1 MRLRIFG
8 LGLLFALNLAAQP
21 SSWSFIASNYQYSGS
36 MISYLYID
44 GIHQTQ
50 ERTILIKSGNEV
62 RGIGT
67 PLPSTNGLYFITFHS
82 NEIEGDSLQ
91 LEVYLPEQ
99 AVIYPIYEKY
109 LFKANMICGS
119 IETPDILN
127 VYTDGDIPPKIG
139 SIPIQMTFKGQNF
152 KELILNPYA
161 IIADQDSFYWVA
173 SDGNFLLPSI
183 RGDTLKV
190 NSYGTPTQNSDT
202 LLLGLIESTPNH
214 HAAYVQ
220 LIYTYNVG
228 NYDLKWDSIPGQSI
242 QQGDTFPSFDLDNYW
257 LSQFDP
263 TCIDF
268 NFQIQT
274 DFPNGYDSKPDLSI
288 NETSFTYNMSVTS
301 RVQFT
306 EGLIFNHED
315 DVLVAYTEDQ
325 IVGISTPSLIGE
337 EAYHFMN
344 IYSHSPNS
352 LVTFKFY
359 SGQKTTLFTLSDTL
373 MFQANGTLGAVGNP
387 FILETTP
394 IEIKINENNEVQTT
408 ILDPNWLGYLNVSF
422 SLADCQF
429 PNLITDTTNTYF
441 SIGLVDVCNEEAD
454 FQRPV
459 FLGHQNLSNHL
470 PFRQTGSYRNIRY
483 TAWEDSLT
491 PTHPVIPDF
500 QQWSCLRSTP
510 FDTLPSGSDL
520 KFDTFHLT
528 SDEVREYLFILS
540 RTNES
545 EEPFLLALYQDTFY
559 QNHPCRNL
567 IGIHSQTTQAN
578 PLRGLGLTSGH
589 PYAPWLKPDSDRIQF
604 PYTLEKDQSY
614 ILLVGQYNDHPSPTT
629 PFTTYWIHD
638 KGDQNAFAYF
648 KFYAED
654 ISEVLLSEPV
664 NLTSAQY
671 LTGGNA
677 LEVANLIFEGNQNLF
692 DSKWYLLGQKLLT
705 PSDSSDLAWHNFVNQ
720 PENAPN
726 VDLLQFHHGFKPL
739 VLENCPNWSISLHD
753 SYISAG
759 DCQNLE
765 EGIHASYIE
774 RTYIVQDNNAL
785 TVPDTAVVH
794 MLFSN
799 PLISDVYLPPSVQT
813 ISCGEIPDTT
823 YPYLYTLNGIME
835 LTSQHIF
842 GSLGAGFEDKAF
854 LNTCGL
860 NQGFRRE
867 WTIYDFCRPGESLLF
882 QQLIQSQDWTPPIFT
897 EGAPY
902 IHAQLEGNQCEGLI
916 QVTRLNATDIC
927 GTVST
932 GIRVIHEAS
941 QIEVGSAPFLS
952 DSENGFFDTLFLN
965 GVSLGQ
971 YTVHFEA
978 KDACGNSITRVDT
991 VVLSDLVPPTCLLKD
1006 ELRITLS
1013 RNDQNG
1019 VSGLPAENFDAGS
1032 RDNCGPVE
1040 LKGRRNS
1047 TDPWSD
1053 IIWFTCEDA
1062 DQKVPISILVLGNGD
1077 ATECHTTAVI
1087 LDQYQPECPE
1097 RTYVEIPCSYE
1108 LKANQGWEIFL
1119 DSAAQIILD
1128 QSAYLCQFEFDADLY
1143 TLPELSS
1150 CGIGYVT
1157 RALRIYN
1164 PDNPD
1169 FQSDTC
1175 LIHLIAQPS
1184 VAYEITFVK
1193 NSRVVCQEDL
1203 SLTSFNMEAGGCD
1216 LVVHS
1221 MRDESFQGTGAFCTK
1236 VIRTHRVIN
1245 WCEFEGETQPW
1256 ILDYSAP
1263 NLKVAI
1269 DYKKSLSY
1277 SEIQYSP
1284 SEEALDSS
1292 EKVVHLIDFKPSLQE
1307 TDTLKSLTFQEY
1319 SEKGKGFFQY
1329 VSYLTW
1335 EDKVSPE
1342 IQLYFPSDDAIFY
1355 TQPSDSSTPS
1365 CEAKVQL
1372 TGALVGEC
1380 PKEQL
1385 ISVDFQ
1391 FVGEVQTINLEAPG
1405 SAIILLD
1412 TLLAAG
1418 VYPYYVG
1425 ATDECGNHW
1434 EQLDSFYVVDTL
1446 CTPPIE
1452 INGKI
1457 TTVEQQGIEKVSV
1470 TLNGAVITQTDQKGN
1485 YWVPPEQTINGGYLN
1500 FSKNQDYLNGVSTLD
1515 MILLRNHILG
1525 IIPLEDTYSLL
1536 ASDTDGSGDLSTR
1549 DMIEMRRVIL
1559 TQADTFAIGKSWI
1572 FLPLQE
1578 DRGFIVNGV
1587 EEIPKR
1593 ITGVKMGDVNRSAL
1607 QDVEPRGNE
1616 QFFLYLEES
1625 ATTDG
1630 LIKIKVFPHLI
1641 ESAVLSGIQLGF
1653 SFGSLE
1659 LEGIESGVISDI
1671 EMYLNEDHQLFISHL
1686 SDGEVH
1692 SEPLFSFIIKN
1703 PLTGKW
1709 RDEIKLLEG
1718 GYIASEAYNEFFE
1731 KSPVALL
1738 FERLAEGIN
1747 VQQNYPNPFQGHST
1761 IAIHADQRDCGI
1773 ALISDW
1779 KGKEIHS
1786 ESVCWQAGLTTY
1798 QIPQN
1803 LDWSSGWYYFT
1814 LKTPGQL
1821 LTIKMIKSD

>member
-1 MRLRIFG
+1 MK
-8 LGLLFALNLAAQP
+8 LGICWWGILLTIQLSAQTDT
-21 SSWSFIASNYQYSGS
+21 WEFNANEYQYSGS
-36 MISYLYID
+36 MISHLFID
-44 GIHQTQ
+44 GVQQTQ
-50 ERTILIKSGNEV
+50 ERTIIIKSGDQV
-62 RGIGT
+62 RGIGN
-67 PLPSTNGLYFITFHS
+67 PLPESNGLYFITFHS
-82 NEIEGDSLQ
+82 NNIEGDSLQ
-91 LEVYLPEQ
+91 LEVFVPEEP
-99 AVIYPIYEKY
+99 ALYPIHEKY
-109 LFKANMICGS
+109 VFKANMICGS
-119 IETPDILN
+119 LDNPDALH
-127 VYTDGDIPPKIG
+127 VYTDGDIPPKI
-139 SIPIQMTFKGQNF
+139 SPIPIQMTFKGQDF
-152 KELILNPYA
+152 PYLLLNPYA
-161 IIADQDSFYWVA
+161 IISDQDSFYWVA
-173 SDGNFLLPSI
+173 SDGQFLLPSI
-183 RGDTLKV
+183 RGDTLRV
-190 NSYGTPTQNSDT
+190 VPSLSTEQSTDT

-214 HAAYVQ
+214 HADYIP
-220 LIYTYNVG
+220 LIFTYNVG
-228 NYDLKWDSIPGQSI
+228 NYDLRWDSIPGQAINPNDS
-242 QQGDTFPSFDLDNYW
+242 FASFDLDNYW
-257 LSQFDP
+257 LSQFAP
-263 TCIDF
+263 SCL
-268 NFQIQT
+268 NFDYQIQT
-274 DFPNGYDSKPDLSI
+274 NFPNGYDLRPEWTL
-288 NETSFTYNMSVTS
+288 NESAFTYNMSVTA

-306 EGLIFNHED
+306 QGLIFNHED
-315 DVLVAYTEDQ
+315 DVLAAYTEDQ
-325 IVGISTPSLIGE
+325 IVGVSTPSVIGE
-337 EAYHFMN
+337 EAYHFIN
-344 IYSHSPNS
+344 IYSHTPNS

-394 IEIKINENNEVQTT
+394 IEIIIDENNEVHTT

-429 PNLITDTTNTYF
+429 PDLITDTTDTYF
-441 SIGLVDVCNEEAD
+441 SIGLVDECNEETD
-454 FQRPV
+454 FQRPI
-459 FLGHQNLSNHL
+459 FLGDQNLSDHL

-500 QQWSCLRSTP
+500 QQWSCLRSTS
-510 FDTLPSGSDL
+510 FDTLPSGADL
-520 KFDTFHLT
+520 RFDTFHLT
-528 SDEVREYLFILS
+528 SDEVAEYLLILS
-540 RTNES
+540 TPNES
-545 EEPFLLALYQDTFY
+545 EEPFLLALYEDTFY
-559 QNHPCRNL
+559 ATQPCRNL
-567 IGIHSQTTQAN
+567 VGIQSQLIQAN
-578 PLRGLGLTSGH
+578 PLRGLGLTSGN

-604 PYTLEKDQSY
+604 PYTLEKDRSY
-614 ILLVGQYNDHPSPTT
+614 ILLVGQYNNHPSPTT
-629 PFTTYWIHD
+629 PFNTYWIHD

-648 KFYAED
+648 KFYPED
-654 ISEVLLSEPV
+654 ISEVLLPEQA

-677 LEVANLIFEGNQNLF
+677 LEVANLILEGNKNLF
-692 DSKWYLLGQKLLT
+692 DAKWYHLGQKLLA
-705 PSDSSDLAWHNFVNQ
+705 PSDSSEIAWHNFVNK

-726 VDLLQFHHGFKPL
+726 VDLLQFRHGFKPL
-739 VLENCPNWSISLHD
+739 VLENCPNWNISIQD
-753 SYISAG
+753 SYFSAG

-765 EGIHASYIE
+765 EGIHAAYIE
-774 RTYIVQDNNAL
+774 RTFIVQDNNTL
-785 TVPDTAVVH
+785 TVSDTAIIH
-794 MLFSN
+794 L
-799 PLISDVYLPPSVQT
+799 LISPPEISDIYLPPMVQT
-813 ISCGEIPDTT
+813 FSCGEVPDTT
-823 YPYLYTLNGIME
+823 YPYLYTLQGIIE
-835 LTSQHIF
+835 LSSQQIF
-842 GSLGAGFEDKAF
+842 GSLAASFVDKAF
-854 LNTCGL
+854 INTCGF

-882 QQLIQSQDWTPPIFT
+882 QQLIQSQDWTPPSFT
-897 EGAPY
+897 EGVPY

-916 QVTRLNATDIC
+916 QVTRLNATDNC

-941 QIEVGSAPFLS
+941 QIEVGSAPLLS
-952 DSENGFFDTLFLN
+952 DIENHFFDTLNLS
-965 GVSLGQ
+965 GLSLGQ

-1019 VSGLPAENFDAGS
+1019 ESGLPAENFDAGS

-1040 LKGRRNS
+1040 LKGRRNP

-1062 DQKVPISILVLGNGD
+1062 DQTVPISILVLGNGD

-1119 DSAAQIILD
+1119 DSAAQTLLD
-1128 QSAYLCQFEFDADLY
+1128 QSAYLCQFEFDSDLY

-1164 PDNPD
+1164 PNNPD

-1193 NSRVVCQEDL
+1193 NSRVVCREDL
-1203 SLTSFNMEAGGCD
+1203 STTHFNMEAGGCD

-1221 MRDESFQGTGAFCTK
+1221 VRDESFQGTVAFCTK
-1236 VIRTHRVIN
+1236 IIRTHRVIN

-1263 NLKVAI
+1263 HLKVAI

-1292 EKVVHLIDFKPSLQE
+1292 EKVVHLIEIHPNQLG
-1307 TDTLKSLTFQEY
+1307 TDTLESLTFQEY
-1319 SEKGKGFFQY
+1319 SDKGKGFFQY

-1335 EDKVSPE
+1335 EDHVSPE
-1342 IQLYFPSDDAIFY
+1342 IYLNFPSDDAIFY
-1355 TQPSDSSTPS
+1355 TQLSASSTAA

-1372 TGALVGEC
+1372 TGAFVGEC
-1380 PKEQL
+1380 PNEQL
-1385 ISVDFQ
+1385 VSVDFQ
-1391 FVGEVQTINLEAPG
+1391 FSGEAKEINIETPG

-1418 VYPYYVG
+1418 VYPYYLG

-1434 EQLDSFYVVDTL
+1434 ERLDSFYVVDTF

-1452 INGKI
+1452 IDGII
-1457 TTVEQQGIEKVSV
+1457 TTVEEQGIEKVSV

-1485 YWVPPEQTINGGYLN
+1485 YRVPPEQIINGGYLN

-1559 TQADTFAIGKSWI
+1559 TQIDTFAIGKSWI
-1572 FLPLQE
+1572 FLPLQA
-1578 DRGFIVNGV
+1578 DRGFLVNGV

-1607 QDVEPRGNE
+1607 QDIEPRATE
-1616 QFFLYLEES
+1616 HFYLHLEES

-1630 LIKIKVFPHLI
+1630 LIRIKVFPHPK
-1641 ESAVLSGIQLGF
+1641 ESAILSGIQLGF
-1653 SFGSLE
+1653 SFGALALE
-1659 LEGIESGVISDI
+1659 AIESGVISEI

-1709 RDEIKLLEG
+1709 REDIKLLAPE
-1718 GYIASEAYNEFFE
+1718 YIASEAYNEFFE
-1731 KSPVALL
+1731 KSPVSLL
-1738 FERLAEGIN
+1738 PERLEVGIN

-1761 IAIHADQRDCGI
+1761 IAIHSDQRDCGI

-1786 ESVCWQAGLTTY
+1786 ESVCWQAGMTTY
-1798 QIPQN
+1798 RIPQN
-1803 LDWSSGWYYFT
+1803 LDWSTGWYYFT
-1814 LKTPGQL
+1814 LKTPGRL